1 MAVDDAVGLLDGPG
15 FVSAGGDLAARETP
29 VSVALADG
37 AAVTLVRGGIATSG
51 TATRRWLRGGELQHH
66 LIDPR
71 TGAPSRS
78 PWLYVTAIGRTC
90 TAADVAAKA
99 GFLLGHDGPEWL
111 DENRRRRALRHG
123 RRRVRRERP
132 LDAQPRTG
140 AGMGLTSDPTA
151 WYVMRASGIV
161 AYLLLTVVAV
171 VGLAMSGRVRLPW
184 PRFAVE
190 DVHRFGGLLIGV
202 FVGIHVLTVAIHT
215 YIPFSIGELVV
226 PFMSDY
232 RPLWTALGIVAAELL
247 LALAVTNRLRRSM
260 PHRIWRNLH
269 RLNLVVWVAATA
281 HGLGSGSDRGSAW
294 LLTLYFLAIAAV
306 VERRRDPAHRRHDH
320 RRTARPR
327 TSRAEPARRSGLDDD
342 RRAVVDMRR
351 DPGDRTVCEPDAAV
365 RRGDAE
371 RCSRGRELRAARSVP
386 GRRRTA

>member
-1 MAVDDAVGLLDGPG
+1 
-15 FVSAGGDLAARETP
+15 
-29 VSVALADG
+29 
-37 AAVTLVRGGIATSG
+37 
-51 TATRRWLRGGELQHH
+51 
-66 LIDPR
+66 
-71 TGAPSRS
+71 
-78 PWLYVTAIGRTC
+78 
-90 TAADVAAKA
+90 
-99 GFLLGHDGPEWL
+99 
-111 DENRRRRALRHG
+111 
-123 RRRVRRERP
+123 
-132 LDAQPRTG
+132 
-140 AGMGLTSDPTA
+140 MGLTSDPTA

-226 PFMSDY
+226 PFLSDY

-281 HGLGSGSDRGSAW
+281 HGIGSGSDRGTAW

-306 VERRRDPAHRRHDH
+306 VSAGVIRLTEGTTPGGADSTPAHV
-320 RRTARPR
+320 
-327 TSRAEPARRSGLDDD
+327 SR
-342 RRAVVDMRR
+342 
-351 DPGDRTVCEPDAAV
+351 
-365 RRGDAE
+365 
-371 RCSRGRELRAARSVP
+371 
-386 GRRRTA
+386 